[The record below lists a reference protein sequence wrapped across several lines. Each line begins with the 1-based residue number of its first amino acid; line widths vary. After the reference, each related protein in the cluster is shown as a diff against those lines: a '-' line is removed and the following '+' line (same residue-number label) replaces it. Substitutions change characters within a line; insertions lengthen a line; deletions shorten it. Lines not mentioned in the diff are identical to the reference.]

1 MAKLSEQKKV
11 ELLENEVLTGTV
23 ENTAKIIAEYGP
35 FEFTARALG
44 YAARF
49 RGPEMVKCLIDGG
62 AVFTYE
68 ASAAFVKKYAI
79 KVVVSNNYSYSRD
92 YSLYLLKDQ
101 KIDPEPDGMQ
111 FLSDEDRVQVLRL
124 LHANAEQ
131 IGFHEGEV
139 LFFSILYGDSAIRQA
154 CAELGIAD
162 LTEKRAANIRCD
174 INYAHMDGLD
184 RCLRDDFTWAL
195 RRAKPDDF
203 KRILADILPMLGEK
217 QMQLMPADLYED
229 ITDKKQFFT
238 GYCAEGVFELARKHT
253 NLTDKVKKWDML
265 YALADQNNASGMQ
278 YALEQEWISK
288 PKDLET
294 LLKYVQNK
302 GCVNAALIGSIMD
315 KLEKTSSGKRKPA
328 PLTLNASPTSVAE
341 MKKIWGF
348 KKLEDGTLMITSYKG
363 EEQNIVIPAL
373 IGKTE
378 VTAIDADTFNPN
390 ASRITEIQKEIR
402 SNIISIEFP
411 GSIKAIPQN
420 MFCEYPAHA
429 CNRLGRIIL
438 NEGIEKICSGA
449 FRNCIGIEE
458 IVIPNSVKEIGNY
471 AFLGCRKLK
480 KIQMPNGIEALA
492 TGIFSGT
499 GLVDFT
505 VPDTVINYGDSIF
518 SDCADLVSVTLPDTM
533 DKIPN
538 YMFSGCGSLSTFD
551 LSDNVSSIGRGAF
564 SRCSFEEFVVPKGVK
579 TIGLRAFDNCKK
591 LKSIR
596 LPKETAIADEA
607 FLGCCG
613 LANERGR
620 IVINGKL
627 FGIVDSSG
635 GYGLTVEDALKPLV
649 IGSEI
654 TDIAVSRD
662 SLPEITCRECSETG
676 TEIDVSALAVGDEVF
691 FGRFPDSEDFIMK
704 PLKWRVLDIVDG
716 KALLITVQEIISQRN
731 KLKQTGTWDVCP
743 VRKLLNDGFYK
754 TAFSELEQNQIVLS
768 TISTPKNKEQRVDGG
783 PDTEDRIF
791 LLSKEE
797 VEKYMV
803 AEESRRSEATE
814 YAHKQHSTKRDTGFW
829 QLRTPGKDGWGSVAI
844 SDYSGNF
851 SASTGNHVGYSYLRP
866 AMWIR

>member
-49 RGPEMVKCLIDGG
+49 RGPEMLKCLIDGG

-154 CAELGIAD
+154 CAELGIAA

-315 KLEKTSSGKRKPA
+315 KLEKTSSGKRKSA
-328 PLTLNASPTSVAE
+328 PLTLNTNPTSVAE

-348 KKLEDGTLMITSYKG
+348 KKQEDGTLMITSYKG

-390 ASRITEIQKEIR
+390 APRITEIQKEIR
-402 SNIISIEFP
+402 LNIISIEFP
-411 GSIKAIPQN
+411 GSIKVIPQN
-420 MFCEYPAHA
+420 MFIYSAQAHGKL
-429 CNRLGRIIL
+429 NRIIL

-480 KIQMPNGIEALA
+480 KIQLPNGIESLT
-492 TGIFSGT
+492 TGVFEGT
-499 GLVDFT
+499 GLVNFA
-505 VPDTVINYGDSIF
+505 VPDTVINFGSSIF
-518 SDCADLVSVTLPDTM
+518 KDCADMVSVTLSDSM

-538 YMFSGCGSLSTFD
+538 YMFSGCVSLSTFD
-551 LSDNVSSIGRGAF
+551 LSDNISAIGNGAF
-564 SRCSFEEFVVPKGVK
+564 SRCSFEEFVVPESVK

-596 LPKETAIADEA
+596 LPKETAMADEA

-613 LANERGR
+613 LANERGQ
-620 IVINGKL
+620 IVVNGKL
-627 FGIVDSSG
+627 FGILDSSG
-635 GYGLTVEDALKPLV
+635 GNGLTVEDALKPLV

-691 FGRFPDSEDFIMK
+691 FGRFPESEDFIMK

-716 KALLITVQEIISQRN
+716 KALLITVREIISQRE
-731 KLKQTGTWDVCP
+731 KLKQTDTWDVCP

-754 TAFSELEQNQIVLS
+754 TAFAELEQNQIVLS
-768 TISTPKNKEQRVDGG
+768 MISTPKNKEQRVDGG

-797 VEKYMV
+797 VEKYMA
-803 AEESRRSEATE
+803 AEESRKSEATE
-814 YAHKQHSTKRDTGFW
+814 YAHKQHSARRDTGFW

>member
-49 RGPEMVKCLIDGG
+49 RGPEMLKCLIDGG

-154 CAELGIAD
+154 CAELGIAA

-315 KLEKTSSGKRKPA
+315 KLEKTSSGKRKSA
-328 PLTLNASPTSVAE
+328 PLTLNANPASVAE

-363 EEQNIVIPAL
+363 DALDVIVPAE
-373 IGKTE
+373 IGKAK
-378 VTAIDADTFNPN
+378 VSALNADVFNPN
-390 ASRITEIQKEIR
+390 APRVTREQTEVRENIR
-402 SNIISIEFP
+402 SLEIPGTI
-411 GSIKAIPQN
+411 GSIPGNLFGNPFWPRGGKK
-420 MFCEYPAHA
+420 
-429 CNRLGRIIL
+429 LKRIVLDEGVRELEAKVFDRFPLLDELIL
-438 NEGIEKICSGA
+438 PRS
-449 FRNCIGIEE
+449 
-458 IVIPNSVKEIGNY
+458 
-471 AFLGCRKLK
+471 LK
-480 KIQMPNGIEALA
+480 KIGNSA
-492 TGIFSGT
+492 FSYCSSLT
-499 GLVDFT
+499 SMNL
-505 VPDTVINYGDSIF
+505 PE
-518 SDCADLVSVTLPDTM
+518 SVTE
-533 DKIPN
+533 IGEN
-538 YMFSGCGSLSTFD
+538 AYNACESLK
-551 LSDNVSSIGRGAF
+551 
-564 SRCSFEEFVVPKGVK
+564 EFILPKGVTELSDGVFSK
-579 TIGLRAFDNCKK
+579 TGFENITIPGYVISIGKKAFAGCEKLTRVVLDEGVVQIGKAAFGSCKALKEIHIPASVTDMAGDAFD
-591 LKSIR
+591 
-596 LPKETAIADEA
+596 
-607 FLGCCG
+607 
-613 LANERGR
+613 
-620 IVINGKL
+620 
-627 FGIVDSSG
+627 
-635 GYGLTVEDALKPLV
+635 
-649 IGSEI
+649 
-654 TDIAVSRD
+654 
-662 SLPEITCRECSETG
+662 
-676 TEIDVSALAVGDEVF
+676 
-691 FGRFPDSEDFIMK
+691 
-704 PLKWRVLDIVDG
+704 
-716 KALLITVQEIISQRN
+716 
-731 KLKQTGTWDVCP
+731 DVC
-743 VRKLLNDGFYK
+743 D
-754 TAFSELEQNQIVLS
+754 FSIYAPAGSYAQQYAKENG
-768 TISTPKNKEQRVDGG
+768 IS
-783 PDTEDRIF
+783 F
-791 LLSKEE
+791 A
-797 VEKYMV
+797 
-803 AEESRRSEATE
+803 AE
-814 YAHKQHSTKRDTGFW
+814 
-829 QLRTPGKDGWGSVAI
+829 
-844 SDYSGNF
+844 
-851 SASTGNHVGYSYLRP
+851 
-866 AMWIR
+866 